1 MKVRHVTRRTC
12 VGTKRL
18 AAWLLVA
25 FSMAGCF
32 SDSPEHLLAS
42 AKSHLEKKDSK
53 AAVIQL
59 KNALQANANLA
70 EARFLLGK
78 ILLENGD
85 VEGAAI
91 ELSKAR
97 DSDYASDEL
106 RALLGRTLFLRG
118 QLDKLQAEYGQAEL
132 ATPEAMADLQA
143 TLASAYAMRGKPV
156 EARSRID
163 KALKLDAGSLRVQLV
178 HIRLLA
184 SDGGVATAL
193 AALEHLL
200 SKNTGNAEAL
210 QLKGEFQALT
220 GRTDEAILAFR
231 ESLKLDRTNA
241 AAHTGLLSLLI
252 TKSDR
257 DAAASAL
264 ADFKAK
270 LPNHPQLRLFMAIQ
284 AMEAGDLKTA
294 REYAQVL
301 LKAAPD
307 DGRVQFLAGAIE
319 FRGGALVQAENHLS
333 KALRVAPN
341 ARRVRL
347 LLARTH
353 LRSGEAAKALNV
365 LRPAIDD
372 GKADADIFA
381 AAAEAHFQLGN
392 AELAEGYLRQAVKL
406 NPQDTRSRTALAVAS
421 IGKGRGDQG
430 FDELRAISEEDSGT
444 TADLALISTLMRKGE
459 AEKTLKAIDAL
470 ELKQPT
476 SPLGQML
483 RGGVELKRGNQ
494 TQARLA
500 FEAALKADPVF
511 FPAVSSL
518 ASMDVADKKPEL
530 AIKRF
535 EDLLEKDPRHER
547 AQMAIV
553 SLRAQAG
560 ATANELV
567 DLLTKAVK
575 KNPDALA
582 PRAALVRLQLERKE
596 VKLALA
602 TVQEGVATSPDSPEL
617 HELLGRVQMVSGENN
632 QALAA
637 FNKMAALQPTS
648 PQPFMRMA
656 ELYMANKDTAAA
668 VQSLKRAL
676 SVKADFVPARAAL
689 VALEMAAGRV
699 TEARVQIR
707 AMQKQSPQDPRAY
720 ELEGD
725 LETQQKNWLKAVAA
739 YRASFDVRAQT
750 DSAIKLHRSL
760 IMSGKRA
767 EATTFEATWR
777 KRHPSDSAF
786 VFYLGDSA
794 LLRSDHGQ
802 ALGHYQDVLKLQPDN
817 AAANNNIAWLLYK
830 TKRPGALA
838 YAEKAHRLRPD
849 HPAFLDTLAEI
860 HAGEGDLNKAL
871 ELQKQAVA
879 LAPQQHMHRLHLA
892 RYYIK
897 AGQPNEAR
905 GELLRLAALGDKFDQ
920 ASEVKRL
927 QAEL

>member
-1 MKVRHVTRRTC
+1 MNVVHVTQRTC
-12 VGTKRL
+12 VGTKEL
-18 AAWLLVA
+18 AAWLVA
-25 FSMAGCF
+25 LSMAGCF
-32 SDSPEHLLAS
+32 SDSPEQLLAS
-42 AKSHLEKKDSK
+42 AKSHLEGKDRK

-97 DSDYASDEL
+97 DSGYAHDEL
-106 RALLGRTLFLRG
+106 RALLGRTLFQQG

-143 TLASAYAMRGKPV
+143 TLASAYAMRGKLV
-156 EARSRID
+156 EARATID

-184 SDGGVATAL
+184 SDGGVVTAL
-193 AALEHLL
+193 PVLERVLGKQAG
-200 SKNTGNAEAL
+200 SAEAW
-210 QLKGEFQALT
+210 QLMGEFQALI
-220 GRTDEAILAFR
+220 GRTEEAILAFR
-231 ESLKLDRTNA
+231 ESLKLDNSNV
-241 AAHTGLLSLLI
+241 AAHTGLLSLLT
-252 TKSDR
+252 TKRDR
-257 DAAASAL
+257 EAVASAL
-264 ADFKAK
+264 ADFKAR
-270 LPNHPQLRLFMAIQ
+270 LPNHPQLRLFMASQ

-294 REYAQVL
+294 REYVQVL
-301 LKAAPD
+301 LKGAPD

-319 FRGGALVQAENHLS
+319 FRGGALVQAESHLS

-365 LRPAIDD
+365 LRFAIDG

-406 NPQDTRSRTALAVAS
+406 NPQDARSRTALAVAS

-444 TADLALISTLMRKGE
+444 TADLALISTLMRRGE
-459 AEKTLKAIDAL
+459 AEKALKAIDAL

-476 SPLGQML
+476 KPLAQML
-483 RGGVELKRGNQ
+483 RGGVEIKRGNQ
-494 TQARLA
+494 TQARAA
-500 FEAALKADPVF
+500 FEAALKVDPVY

-530 AIKRF
+530 AVKRF
-535 EDLLEKDPRHER
+535 EDLLEKDPWHEQ

-553 SLRAQAG
+553 GLRAQAG
-560 ATANELV
+560 APANELV

-582 PRAALVRLQLERKE
+582 PRVALVRLQLERKD

-602 TVQEGVATSPDSPEL
+602 TVQEGVAASPDSPEL

-676 SVKADFVPARAAL
+676 SVKADFAPARAAL
-689 VALEMAAGRV
+689 VALDMAAGRV
-699 TEARVQIR
+699 TEARIQIR

-725 LETQQKNWLKAVAA
+725 LETQQKNWPKAVAA
-739 YRASFDVRAQT
+739 YRANFDIRAQT

-760 IMSGKRA
+760 IMSGKRT

-777 KRHPSDSAF
+777 KRNPGDSAF

-802 ALGHYQDVLKLQPDN
+802 ALGHYRDVLKLQPDN
-817 AAANNNIAWLLYK
+817 AAANNNIAWLLHK
-830 TKRPGALA
+830 TKRSGALA
-838 YAEKAHRLRPD
+838 YAEKANRLRPD

-860 HAGEGDLNKAL
+860 HASEGDLNKAL

-897 AGQPNEAR
+897 TGQKNEAR